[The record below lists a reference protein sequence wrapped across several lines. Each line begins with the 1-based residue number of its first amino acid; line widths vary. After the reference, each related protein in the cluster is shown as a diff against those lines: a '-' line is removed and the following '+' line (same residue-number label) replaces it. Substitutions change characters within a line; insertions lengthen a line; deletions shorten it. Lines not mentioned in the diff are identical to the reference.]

1 MLKGLNLMRKKNI
14 LLKTAALAMAA
25 AFTVVTPITAQASAE
40 YGYSYNYD
48 YWGDVQESPD
58 LYNVC
63 KVFTSSDLGLDVKLK
78 NPQGMYVHGD
88 SIFICDSG
96 NNRILELKRSSAESL
111 EYVRTID
118 TFNGGEGEATLNN
131 PTDIAISEDGDI
143 FIADQGNARVLKL
156 DKDLNYLMK
165 FEKPDDKTLDPKLV
179 FQPSKLAIDTA
190 ERVYCIAVGIN
201 KGLVKYE
208 NDGTFSGFV
217 GATPVTY
224 DWTDYIW
231 KKFASQEQR
240 AKMVSFVPTEYDNI
254 FMDYEGF
261 IYACTGAVKA
271 DDLRNGSADAVR
283 KLNLMGNNILVQ
295 NGDWNAYGDLYFGS
309 GGGYEGPSY
318 FTDITVMDNDIY
330 ACLDK
335 NRGRVFGYDDQ
346 GHMVFAFGGNGNMDG
361 YFRQPSAIERYGHEL
376 YVLDSLDCSI
386 TAFVP
391 TEFGNLVYDAIEQF
405 DQGNYE
411 ASGASWENVMK
422 QNGNYDLAYIG
433 IGRALLRQKRYKEAM
448 DYFELKYDA
457 ENYSKAYKQ
466 YRKEWVEDHIVII
479 VIVILALFLIP
490 LSIGRV
496 KRIRHEIDT
505 ADIFVAGRNR

>member
-1 MLKGLNLMRKKNI
+1 MHNKLQKLKKVGIALFS
-14 LLKTAALAMAA
+14 AAFMMAA
-25 AFTVVTPITAQASAE
+25 PISAAASDGS
-40 YGYSYNYD
+40 YTYNYD
-48 YWGDVQESPD
+48 YWGDYQNSAD

-63 KVFTSSDLGLDVKLK
+63 KVFTSSDLGLEVKLK
-78 NPQGMYVHGD
+78 NPQGMFTYGD
-88 SIFICDSG
+88 SIYICDSG
-96 NNRILELKRSSAESL
+96 NNRIIELKRISAEKL
-111 EYVRTID
+111 EVARIID
-118 TFNGGEGEATLNN
+118 GYEGGTFNN
-131 PTDIAISEDGDI
+131 PTDVAISEDGNM

-156 DKDLNYLMK
+156 DPNMNVLQE
-165 FEKPDDKTLDPKLV
+165 FVKPDDKTLDPKLV

-231 KKFASQEQR
+231 KKLASQQQR
-240 AKMVSFVPTEYDNI
+240 AKMESFVPTEYDNI
-254 FMDYEGF
+254 YMDYEGF
-261 IYACTGAVKA
+261 IYACTGAVKPES
-271 DDLRNGSADAVR
+271 LRNGSADAVR

-295 NGDWNAYGDLYFGS
+295 NGDWNVYGDLYFGS

-346 GHMVFAFGGNGNMDG
+346 GRMVFAYGGNGNMDG
-361 YFRQPSAIERYGHEL
+361 YFRMPSAIEHYGHEL

-391 TEFGNLVYDAIEQF
+391 TEFGNLVYSAIEEF
-405 DQGNYE
+405 DQGHYE
-411 ASGASWENVMK
+411 ESGVAWQEVMN

-433 IGRALLRQKRYKEAM
+433 IGRALLRQEKYKEAM
-448 DYFELKYDA
+448 EYFELKYDA
-457 ENYSKAYKQ
+457 DNYSKAYKQ

-490 LSIGRV
+490 LGIGRV
-496 KRIRHEIDT
+496 KKIRHEIDT
-505 ADIFVAGRNR
+505 ADIFVVGRNR